1 MLWCLVSKL
10 AKCIVY
16 IKLVREASL
25 FSNRNVIL
33 HISLSSQT
41 ETVTRTIMFYICS
54 TTKTLQ
60 PHSLQYNVLHSF
72 WYHTILV
79 AIVYKTWSRKRSW
92 RRMENRR
99 SAMNLLMLW
108 LTDWLLDCCWDLQ
121 WNNRPRYQ
129 INSRWQMTVDLLGF
143 LEFLTLIQ
151 SCRSYILHRVWNTT
165 FHIVAEENLLVF
177 VCTLGS

>member
-10 AKCIVY
+10 TKCIVY

-60 PHSLQYNVLHSF
+60 PHSLQYNVV
-72 WYHTILV
+72 LV
-79 AIVYKTWSRKRSW
+79 PYIQ
-92 RRMENRR
+92 
-99 SAMNLLMLW
+99 L
-108 LTDWLLDCCWDLQ
+108 
-121 WNNRPRYQ
+121 
-129 INSRWQMTVDLLGF
+129 F
-143 LEFLTLIQ
+143 L
-151 SCRSYILHRVWNTT
+151 
-165 FHIVAEENLLVF
+165 
-177 VCTLGS
+177 